1 MEERTH
7 VVVLLDDTGALAAVW
22 GTYTSSGASKV
33 APLLEQCYPGR
44 TAHPMQLRSR
54 HLPGRAGV

>member
-1 MEERTH
+1 M
-7 VVVLLDDTGALAAVW
+7 VVLLDDTGALAAVW